1 MSDRDI
7 VIKYLSDFKAL
18 RGVNCGASIV
28 VITQT
33 TNIPLKQVKIILN
46 GLFKEKII
54 LIKQGINEKLIF
66 LK

>member
-7 VIKYLSDFKAL
+7 VIKYLSDFKKL
-18 RGVNCGASIV
+18 RSDKCGASVV
-28 VITQT
+28 VISQS
-33 TNIPLKQVKIILN
+33 TNIPIEQVKIILN
-46 GLFKEKII
+46 ALFKEKTI